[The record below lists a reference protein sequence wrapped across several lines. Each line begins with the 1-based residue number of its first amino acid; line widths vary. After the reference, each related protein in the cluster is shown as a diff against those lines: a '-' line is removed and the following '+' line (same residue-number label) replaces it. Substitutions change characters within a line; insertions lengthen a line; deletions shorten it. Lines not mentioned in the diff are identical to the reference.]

1 MELDFKTLTM
11 MDLRRSPGEI
21 LDRVHGGDEAFIIE
35 RNGRQ
40 KACLVPIWY
49 FLPDIP
55 KDKVNKELNELRQKG
70 EKPTLKLSDTK
81 ELIILFKEA
90 VYKYE
95 VTLKILLPHGYPNNA
110 PKIYA
115 SPIINDAPH
124 RWKDGE
130 LCIFGVMTNW
140 NPGKHDIAFVL
151 NLARKWLSNYS
162 EWQEKGSWP
171 NEGETNK

>member
-11 MDLRRSPGEI
+11 MELRRSPGEI
-21 LDRVHGGDEAFIIE
+21 LDRVHKKDEAFIIE

-40 KACLVPIWY
+40 KACLVPIGY

-70 EKPTLKLSDTK
+70 EKPSLKISDKK
-81 ELIILFKEA
+81 ELVILFKEA
-90 VYKYE
+90 VHKYE

-124 RWKDGE
+124 RWKDGA
-130 LCIFGVMTNW
+130 LCIFGVLTNL
-140 NPGKHDIAFVL
+140 NPGKHNIDFVL
-151 NLARKWLSNYS
+151 KLDRKWHSN
-162 EWQEKGSWP
+162 
-171 NEGETNK
+171 